1 MTIPHHLKQAFFVIV
16 IVLALCIR
24 AFGQSEWPQWGG
36 PQRNFVTNSKGLA
49 AKWPAEGPKKLWTR
63 PLGAGHSSILVDR
76 NILYTMYSSGDEE
89 VVIALAADTGKT
101 IWEQK
106 YSAPTAG
113 MNYKEGLGPHA
124 TPLIVGNRLFTV
136 GALGKLHALDKQTGK
151 VIWSHDLWTEY
162 NGRKMDRG
170 YSCSPLAYKNTII
183 LTLGGPGQALIAF
196 NQQDGSVAWK
206 NQTLDMSPTSP
217 ILINLDGED
226 QLVAFMGKQIV
237 GVNPNNGELLW
248 SHGHVTDWGLNISNP
263 IWGTD
268 NLLFVSSA
276 YSGGS
281 RVLKLTRQD
290 GKTSVEELWFD
301 RRFRLH
307 HSTAIRIGDYV
318 YGSSGDFGP
327 APFTAINV
335 KTGEIAFHDRAFPK
349 ANLLYV
355 DGKLIILDEDGT
367 LALAT
372 VSPTGLN
379 VISKIPLMQNLA
391 WTVPTLVGTRL
402 YLRDRRTITAVD
414 LS

>member
-1 MTIPHHLKQAFFVIV
+1 MTIHPHLKSASFVII
-16 IVLALCIR
+16 IVLALCIQ

-101 IWEQK
+101 IWEHK
-106 YSAPTAG
+106 YPAPTAG

-124 TPLIVGNRLFTV
+124 TPLIVGNRLFSV

-151 VIWSHDLWTEY
+151 AIWSHDLWTEY

-170 YSCSPLAYKNTII
+170 YACSPLAYKNTII
-183 LTLGGPGQALIAF
+183 LTLGGPGQTFVAF

-217 ILINLDGED
+217 ILINVDGED

-281 RVLKLTRQD
+281 RVLKLMRKD

-335 KTGEIAFHDRAFPK
+335 KTGEIAFHDRAFQK

-379 VISKIPLMQNLA
+379 VISKIALMQNLA
-391 WTVPTLVGTRL
+391 WTVPTLVGTKL

>member
-1 MTIPHHLKQAFFVIV
+1 MKSNTLRCAF
-16 IVLALCIR
+16 IVLLILVVSIQAL
-24 AFGQSEWPQWGG
+24 AQSEWPQWGG
-36 PQRNFVTNSKGLA
+36 PSRNFTTNSKGLA
-49 AKWPAEGPKKLWTR
+49 SKWPAEGPKKLWTR

-76 NILYTMYSSGDEE
+76 NMLYTMYSSGDEE

-101 IWEQK
+101 IWEHK
-106 YSAPTAG
+106 YPAPTAG

-124 TPLIVGNRLFTV
+124 TPLLVGNRIFAV
-136 GALGKLHALDKQTGK
+136 GAIGKLHALDKQTGK

-162 NGRKMDRG
+162 NGKKMDRG

-183 LTLGGPGQALIAF
+183 LTLGGPGQTLVAF

-217 ILINLDGED
+217 ILINVDGED

-263 IWGTD
+263 IWGAD

-281 RVLKLTRQD
+281 RVLKLTRKD

-327 APFTAINV
+327 APFSAINV
-335 KTGEIAFHDRAFPK
+335 KTGEIAFHDRTFPK
-349 ANLLYV
+349 ANFLYV

-372 VSPTGLN
+372 VTPTGLN
-379 VISKIPLMQNLA
+379 VISKTALMQNLA
-391 WTVPTLVGTRL
+391 WTVPTLVGTKL

>member
-1 MTIPHHLKQAFFVIV
+1 MKSISLRYAFIALLTIVVSIQAF
-16 IVLALCIR
+16 A
-24 AFGQSEWPQWGG
+24 QSEWPQWGG
-36 PQRNFVTNSKGLA
+36 PQRNFITTSKRLA

-63 PLGAGHSSILVDR
+63 PLGEGHSSILVDR
-76 NILYTMYSSGDEE
+76 NMLYTMYSSGEEE

-101 IWEQK
+101 IWEHK
-106 YSAPTAG
+106 YSAPTTG
-113 MNYKEGLGPHA
+113 MNYKEGFGPHA
-124 TPLIVGNRLFTV
+124 TPSLVGNRIFTV

-183 LTLGGPGQALIAF
+183 LTLGGPGQAFIAF

-217 ILINLDGED
+217 ILINVDGED

-263 IWGTD
+263 IWGAD

-276 YSGGS
+276 YNGGS
-281 RVLKLTRQD
+281 RVLKLTRKE
-290 GKTSVEELWFD
+290 GKTSVEEIWFD

-327 APFTAINV
+327 APFSAINV
-335 KTGEIAFHDRAFPK
+335 KTGEIAFHDRTFPK

-355 DGKLIILDEDGT
+355 DEKLIILDEDGT

-379 VISKIPLMQNLA
+379 VISKTALMQNLA
-391 WTVPTLVGTRL
+391 WTVPTLVGTKL

-414 LS
+414 LG